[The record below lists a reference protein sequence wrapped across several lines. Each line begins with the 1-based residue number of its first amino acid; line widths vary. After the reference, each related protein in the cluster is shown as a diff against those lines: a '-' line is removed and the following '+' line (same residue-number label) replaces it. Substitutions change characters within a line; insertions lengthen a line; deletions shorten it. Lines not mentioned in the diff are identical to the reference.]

1 MPFPMIVISLFEIH
15 MVLNSFRQFTRGG
28 KQYSWNGS
36 QESNFFFECFV
47 CRLNA
52 LNKGVGLS
60 DGSPHP
66 VDPADDPVLFVNNF
80 VTKA

>member
-1 MPFPMIVISLFEIH
+1 MVPKRVIF
-15 MVLNSFRQFTRGG
+15 VL
-28 KQYSWNGS
+28 
-36 QESNFFFECFV
+36 ECFV

-60 DGSPHP
+60 DGLPHP

>member
-1 MPFPMIVISLFEIH
+1 MSFHSLKFIWCLIVSDSLHEVESSIAE
-15 MVLNSFRQFTRGG
+15 MVPKRVIFVLG
-28 KQYSWNGS
+28 
-36 QESNFFFECFV
+36 CFV

-60 DGSPHP
+60 DGLPHP